1 MVSSSNSDITLD
13 HLRVQDYIGFT
24 QDATLMA
31 LIKGEKLFFADK
43 IKKTNMFNWTQ
54 TRTFVVTEQAIY
66 NIHSKQI
73 KRKILVKDIG
83 GLSKTVPPSKALEF
97 VVHVPIAYDYR
108 FTSTRRDDIIDLLKR
123 LYIITHGKNMV
134 MFGMTTKDLES
145 FTTTEN
151 DMKKGFSRFPPAE
164 YRNVAEDLLMAS

>member
-13 HLRVQDYIGFT
+13 YLRVQDYIGFT

-66 NIHSKQI
+66 NIHKKQI
-73 KRKILVKDIG
+73 KR
-83 GLSKTVPPSKALEF
+83 
-97 VVHVPIAYDYR
+97 
-108 FTSTRRDDIIDLLKR
+108 
-123 LYIITHGKNMV
+123 
-134 MFGMTTKDLES
+134 
-145 FTTTEN
+145 
-151 DMKKGFSRFPPAE
+151 
-164 YRNVAEDLLMAS
+164 